1 CRRAE
6 RPAADDD
13 DERYAHRHSQRTGV
27 RRHHAVDSRDD
38 HAGGRRSHERP
49 GPPRDDGV
57 RRAGWPEQQGR
68 LLVDGLNTGAS
79 RNGGGVSGYNVD
91 ITNAQE
97 VYFTTSGGLGEAE
110 VGGPSIQVVP
120 KTGGNTVK
128 GSAYLSGFTP
138 GMVGSNYTP
147 ELQAAGL
154 SSPSKY
160 IKAWD
165 YTAGGG

>member
-1 CRRAE
+1 MN
-6 RPAADDD
+6 P
-13 DERYAHRHSQRTGV
+13 STG
-27 RRHHAVDSRDD
+27 D
-38 HAGGRRSHERP
+38 
-49 GPPRDDGV
+49 
-57 RRAGWPEQQGR
+57 
-68 LLVDGLNTGAS
+68 
-79 RNGGGVSGYNVD
+79 VD

-128 GSAYLSGFTP
+128 GSVYHSGLTQ

-154 SSPSKY
+154 SSPSKFV
-160 IKAWD
+160 KAWD
-165 YTAGGG
+165 YTAGTGGPIKKDRLWYLFRQLIVGRLES